1 MLIRHCLFDHKQN
14 TADALSR
21 LRCLKRLHLQG
32 YSGCI
37 FTNFLYISNYNVCI
51 CKKKK
56 KKASLILKKSLKS
69 AANLNDSQN
78 EEFCS
83 SVKIFL
89 QSTNILMHVFH
100 LILTKSFPVLQT
112 QYIPQHDK

>member
-1 MLIRHCLFDHKQN
+1 MSQAATPTGIFWVY
-14 TADALSR
+14 
-21 LRCLKRLHLQG
+21 LHR
-32 YSGCI
+32 
-37 FTNFLYISNYNVCI
+37 FLYISNYNVCI
-51 CKKKK
+51 CKN
-56 KKASLILKKSLKS
+56 ASLILKKSLKS

-100 LILTKSFPVLQT
+100 LILIKSFPVLQT
-112 QYIPQHDK
+112 LYCNMKNKILSVNTKPFI

>member
-1 MLIRHCLFDHKQN
+1 MQKN
-14 TADALSR
+14 
-21 LRCLKRLHLQG
+21 
-32 YSGCI
+32 
-37 FTNFLYISNYNVCI
+37 
-51 CKKKK
+51 
-56 KKASLILKKSLKS
+56 ASLILKKSLKS
-69 AANLNDSQN
+69 AAKLNDSQN

-112 QYIPQHDK
+112 LYCNMTNKILSVNTKPFI